1 MPSPTAPTFPSFLT
15 LGHVLA
21 SLGAEHHPRIG
32 LDDVLVIR
40 HSFST
45 HPEGL
50 HGPEDLTE
58 ARVLEY
64 TRWQST
70 STRSFPALPPRYW
83 VVLIADGKQ
92 RSRLFAAYENHGEV
106 ESERTDSAR
115 AFDLSPSTFLAPLAN
130 RLVVEWSSPRRW
142 HRRAVNAAG
151 LPVLEIADRDKVP
164 FPGFDRVLLTHHELT
179 EMVESHRYAD
189 WRVALS
195 QVQGIYLITD
205 SSTGKHYVGKAD
217 GGERIIGRWRCYAKD
232 GHGGNVAL
240 RDPARASSRVA
251 GMSSPTT
258 DHSRHFVY
266 SILRVFGP
274 STPSSEVDGA
284 ESHYKRALMTRE
296 FGLNRN

>member
-1 MPSPTAPTFPSFLT
+1 
-15 LGHVLA
+15 VLA
-21 SLGAEHHPRIG
+21 SLRAEHYPRIG

-40 HSFST
+40 HSFSA

-64 TRWQST
+64 TRWQSR
-70 STRSFPALPPRYW
+70 STRSFPAHPPRYW

-115 AFDLSPSTFLAPLAN
+115 SFDLRPSAFLAPLAN

-142 HRRAVNAAG
+142 HRRAINAAG
-151 LPVLEIADRDKVP
+151 LPVVEIADRDKAP
-164 FPGFDRVLLTHHELT
+164 FPGFDPVLLTHHESK
-179 EMVESHRYAD
+179 EMVESHRYTD
-189 WRVALS
+189 WRAALS

-217 GGERIIGRWRCYAKD
+217 GSERILGRWRGYAKD
-232 GHGGNVAL
+232 GHGGNVVL
-240 RDPARASSRVA
+240 QELARASSRVA
-251 GMSSPTT
+251 GAPSPAS

-274 STPSSEVDGA
+274 STSSSEVDGA
-284 ESHYKRALMTRE
+284 ETHYKRALMTRE